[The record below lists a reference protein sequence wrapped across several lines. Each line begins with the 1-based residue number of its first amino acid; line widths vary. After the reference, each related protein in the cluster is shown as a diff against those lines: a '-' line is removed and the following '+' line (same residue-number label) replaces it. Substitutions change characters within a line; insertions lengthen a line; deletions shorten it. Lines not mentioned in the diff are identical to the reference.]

1 MKNLTQS
8 DNFDKALTDLFSLTA
23 RLYGGYYEPASNRDE
38 ELADDLW
45 LIYTK
50 HDIKHKYKQENNGS
64 IHKTHILP

>member
-23 RLYGGYYEPASNRDE
+23 RLYGGYYEPKSDRDK
-38 ELADDLW
+38 ELADDLYKIH
-45 LIYTK
+45 LK
-50 HDIKHKYKQENNGS
+50 HQKKQENNGS